1 MAKLSLETDRTIWDL
16 QHQLL
21 EIIDTARTLELSLM
35 EIIMKAQPIVPDPV
49 VNRRLLDNLRQA
61 RLGFEEVDLQVEE
74 LVSKFDELIRQQRL
88 QRIKH
93 KQKM

>member
-1 MAKLSLETDRTIWDL
+1 
-16 QHQLL
+16 
-21 EIIDTARTLELSLM
+21 M
-35 EIIMKAQPIVPDPV
+35 EIIMKAQPIVPDAA

-61 RLGFEEVDLQVEE
+61 RLDFEEVDLQVEE
-74 LVSKFDELIRQQRL
+74 LVSRFDELIRQQKL

>member
-1 MAKLSLETDRTIWDL
+1 
-16 QHQLL
+16 
-21 EIIDTARTLELSLM
+21 
-35 EIIMKAQPIVPDPV
+35 MKAKPMVPDSA

-61 RLGFEEVDLQVEE
+61 RLAFEEVDLQVEE
-74 LVSKFDELIRQQRL
+74 LVAKFDELIRQQKL

>member
-1 MAKLSLETDRTIWDL
+1 
-16 QHQLL
+16 
-21 EIIDTARTLELSLM
+21 M
-35 EIIMKAQPIVPDPV
+35 EITMTAQPMVPDPV

-61 RLGFEEVDLQVEE
+61 RLDFEEVDLQVEE
-74 LVSKFDELIRQQRL
+74 VVAKLDELIRQQRL

>member
-1 MAKLSLETDRTIWDL
+1 
-16 QHQLL
+16 
-21 EIIDTARTLELSLM
+21 
-35 EIIMKAQPIVPDPV
+35 MKAQPMVPDPV

-61 RLGFEEVDLQVEE
+61 RLDFEEVDLQVEE
-74 LVSKFDELIRQQRL
+74 LVSKFDELIRQQKL

>member
-1 MAKLSLETDRTIWDL
+1 
-16 QHQLL
+16 
-21 EIIDTARTLELSLM
+21 M
-35 EIIMKAQPIVPDPV
+35 EIIMKAQPMVPDPV

-61 RLGFEEVDLQVEE
+61 RLDFEEVDLQVEE
-74 LVSKFDELIRQQRL
+74 LVSKFDELIRQQKL

>member
-1 MAKLSLETDRTIWDL
+1 
-16 QHQLL
+16 
-21 EIIDTARTLELSLM
+21 M
-35 EIIMKAQPIVPDPV
+35 EIIMKAQPMVPDPI

>member
-1 MAKLSLETDRTIWDL
+1 
-16 QHQLL
+16 
-21 EIIDTARTLELSLM
+21 
-35 EIIMKAQPIVPDPV
+35 MKAQPMVPDTV

-61 RLGFEEVDLQVEE
+61 RLAFEEVDLQVEE
-74 LVSKFDELIRQQRL
+74 LVAKFDELIRQQRL

>member
-1 MAKLSLETDRTIWDL
+1 
-16 QHQLL
+16 
-21 EIIDTARTLELSLM
+21 M

-93 KQKM
+93 KQKT

>member
-1 MAKLSLETDRTIWDL
+1 
-16 QHQLL
+16 
-21 EIIDTARTLELSLM
+21 M

-61 RLGFEEVDLQVEE
+61 RLDFEEVDLQVEE